1 MSALDRPVRVPVD
14 ARAPG
19 SPSYRNV
26 RPSNVLAA
34 LDDEQREALAVLI
47 SQWVGTDCGPRGSL
61 MSAATIPRAD
71 RPVNDYIDSYVWH
84 HEGWENAG
92 EHSVQTARRTTRGQA
107 ASLFAHYDHDG
118 DITQVSVWKRW
129 VRPMTFADVWD
140 FCGAERWEDRY
151 RDEHG
156 IDSRKVGGVWLD
168 FDVDTNEPVSFEV
181 PALPPD
187 DWEPDPEGDPV
198 WQFVHRSHPEAV
210 PVWICGE
217 RGTPA
222 PQNPTKTHEGESG
235 N

>member
-1 MSALDRPVRVPVD
+1 MIGMLPENEKRAAIACDDDGPDTGGNVTSLPD
-14 ARAPG
+14 AAADCTQDVETFRAWAIN
-19 SPSYRNV
+19 SPSA
-26 RPSNVLAA
+26 RPLR
-34 LDDEQREALAVLI
+34 DALA
-47 SQWVGTDCGPRGSL
+47 R
-61 MSAATIPRAD
+61 PRAD

-107 ASLFAHYDHDG
+107 ASLFARYDHDG

-140 FCGAERWEDRY
+140 YCGAERWEDRY